1 MKQTRL
7 VLTAALLA
15 TLLSGCVI
23 VKDSPAPGC
32 VERVGLPMM
41 GGCFGKTALLD
52 LTVEPATECL
62 AISVN
67 NCNGGV
73 LDVRN
78 NCDEPFVLGGIE
90 VPPLES
96 VTLDAVAKGGEYA
109 LQEAYSNF
117 IQYVPDTDAS
127 VEFTGQLGE
136 QEIRVAFT
144 KTAALCE

>member
-1 MKQTRL
+1 MKQTKL
-7 VLTAALLA
+7 VLTAALIA
-15 TLLSGCVI
+15 ALLSGCAI
-23 VKDSPAPGC
+23 TKDSPAPGC

-41 GGCFGKTALLD
+41 GGCFGKTAILD
-52 LTVEPATECL
+52 LTVEPATDCL

-78 NCDEPFVLGGIE
+78 NCDEPFVLGGVEI
-90 VPPLES
+90 PPQEY
-96 VTLDAVAKGGEYA
+96 VILDAVAKDGEYT
-109 LQEAYSNF
+109 LQEASSNF
-117 IQYVPDTDAS
+117 TAYVPDTDTS
-127 VEFTGQLGE
+127 VEFVGQLGE